1 MIHEPQTALERI
13 NLLLIDEAPDRLLSY
28 PLVTSHAARV
38 LGVSVRDYVTDARLL
53 SEGQVAAWQRY
64 GHDAL
69 AVFTTVGLLAEALG
83 STFSYPEEDVP
94 YLEAPALEDEPLET
108 LERLALD
115 EGEWLGRGRLP
126 MYLEATERCH
136 EAAGDRVMVVTYVP
150 APFTT
155 AAMLAGVESFLL
167 SLIEDPA
174 RAQAVLQLCAHVSRC
189 FAVRALERGGLPM
202 LADPLASGSVIGAD
216 HFRAF
221 VKPHTRHVLDH
232 LRARYDLDTMY
243 HVCGRTGALLEELG
257 DCGAELLS
265 LDQVDLARAN
275 AVLGKQVRLIGNLSP
290 SRLLTAEPERVERE
304 LESMIQIGKTVPKG
318 FIAATGCEVPIEAP
332 PEHVARFVQACRRFG
347 NREEDA

>member
-38 LGVSVRDYVTDARLL
+38 LGVSVREYVTDARLL
-53 SEGQVAAWQRY
+53 SEGQIKAWQRY

-69 AVFTTVGLLAEALG
+69 ALFTTVGLLAEALG
-83 STFSYPEEDVP
+83 STFAYPEEDVP
-94 YLEAPALEDEPLET
+94 YLEAPALETEALT
-108 LERLALD
+108 SIERVALNEGDWLA
-115 EGEWLGRGRLP
+115 RGRLQT
-126 MYLEATERCH
+126 MLEATERCH

-174 RAQAVLQLCAHVSRC
+174 RAKALLQVSAHVSRR
-189 FAVRALERGGLPM
+189 FAVRVLERGGLPL

-216 HFRAF
+216 YFREF
-221 VKPHTRHVLDH
+221 VKPYTRHVLDH

-243 HVCGRTGALLEELG
+243 HVCGRTDALLEELG

-265 LDQVDLARAN
+265 LDQVDLTRAN
-275 AVLGKQVRLIGNLSP
+275 AVLGEKVRLIGNLSP
-290 SRLLTAEPERVERE
+290 SRLLMAEPGQVERE
-304 LESMIQIGKTVPKG
+304 LDTMIQIGKTVPKG

-332 PEHVARFVQACRRFG
+332 PEHVARFVRACRHFG
-347 NREEDA
+347 TREENA